1 MRLRS
6 PNRKLRLRRARGWL
20 HSARARSI
28 ENGSHRK
35 RHFRI
40 ATSRV
45 TQFCDQAHTA
55 DALLKLIRLGYI
67 IPSLGTISGSIV
79 TARRLMIRFARATLR
94 PARRG
99 WRAPF
104 RATRRTFRTTLR
116 PARRTLRATL
126 RPVRRDTRADRRA
139 RRLVRRRALRAFL
152 SALAIV
158 CLLRKTHH
166 IAVVAVAHRKGL

>member
-55 DALLKLIRLGYI
+55 DALLKLIRLGLHH
-67 IPSLGTISGSIV
+67 P
-79 TARRLMIRFARATLR
+79 FARNDFWFHRRRATSDDPLRASNLTTCAPRLARTLPCYATNLSDDSPSRTSYPARNSAPSAPGYACR
-94 PARRG
+94 PARETSRSTACPS
-99 WRAPF
+99 RFP
-104 RATRRTFRTTLR
+104 LR
-116 PARRTLRATL
+116 SCH
-126 RPVRRDTRADRRA
+126 
-139 RRLVRRRALRAFL
+139 RLPP
-152 SALAIV
+152 
-158 CLLRKTHH
+158 
-166 IAVVAVAHRKGL
+166 

>member
-1 MRLRS
+1 MPPLIRRLRS
-6 PNRKLRLRRARGWL
+6 RIGVDKSDYHHLSHTLHTILR
-20 HSARARSI
+20 SV
-28 ENGSHRK
+28 SHP
-35 RHFRI
+35 
-40 ATSRV
+40 
-45 TQFCDQAHTA
+45 
-55 DALLKLIRLGYI
+55 DALLKLIRVSYI
-67 IPSLGTISGSIV
+67 IPSLGAISGSIV
-79 TARRLMIRFARATLR
+79 AARRLMIRFARATLR
-94 PARRG
+94 PARRA

-139 RRLVRRRALRAFL
+139 TRLVRRRALLAFL

-166 IAVVAVAHRKGL
+166 IAVDSPQRS